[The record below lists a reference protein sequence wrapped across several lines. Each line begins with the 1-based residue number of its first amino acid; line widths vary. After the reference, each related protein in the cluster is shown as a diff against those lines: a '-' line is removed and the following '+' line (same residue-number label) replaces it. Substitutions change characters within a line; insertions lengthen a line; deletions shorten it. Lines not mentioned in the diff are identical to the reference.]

1 MKIIIL
7 LSLLC
12 SLNLYAN
19 SSEEKYKEAQKRVI
33 AKRKAKLIKKV
44 ATKLVMPADVIE
56 RSLSFETSDTQ
67 INVSGYTEGFLGVC
81 KIAGEIK
88 LKDTK
93 ATATCIDQSDRVT
106 IFFP

>member
-7 LSLLC
+7 LSLIC

-19 SSEEKYKEAQKRVI
+19 NSEEKYLEAQKRVI
-33 AKRKAKLIKKV
+33 AKRKVKLIKKI

-56 RSLSFETSDTQ
+56 RSLDFESNDTQ
-67 INVSGYTEGFLGVC
+67 INVTGYTEGFLGVC
-81 KIAGEIK
+81 KISGEIK
-88 LKDTK
+88 LKDTH
-93 ATATCIDQSDRVT
+93 ATATCIDESDRVS